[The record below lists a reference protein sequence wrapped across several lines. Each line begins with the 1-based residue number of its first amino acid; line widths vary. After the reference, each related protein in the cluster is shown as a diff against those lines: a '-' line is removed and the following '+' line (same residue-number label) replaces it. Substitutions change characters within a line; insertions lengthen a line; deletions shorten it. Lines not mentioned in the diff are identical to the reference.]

1 MQFRSDVLYNGFLSP
16 TKLMALLRFATIGA
30 VLRLEFT
37 KVERFMFGVNFQEH
51 FVNESVCGK
60 LFLFV

>member
-1 MQFRSDVLYNGFLSP
+1 
-16 TKLMALLRFATIGA
+16 MALLRFATIGA